1 MVFVWQHNHRWNCS
15 HCICSIRNYC
25 SPFASSHWPAGE
37 VHDTIAVNYDAVAGA
52 VVAITDTGCMAT
64 GADAAVDMQCSGGA
78 GDDAG
83 IAIICLLTLRSLFYR
98 IIFVMLA
105 VATS

>member
-1 MVFVWQHNHRWNCS
+1 MECN
-15 HCICSIRNYC
+15 IRNYY

-37 VHDTIAVNYDAVAGA
+37 VHHTIAVNSDAVVGA
-52 VVAITDTGCMAT
+52 VVAIADAGCMAT

-83 IAIICLLTLRSLFYR
+83 IAIICLLTLWSLFYG
-98 IIFVMLA
+98 IISMMLA